1 MVDLEKIFQEIKEIL
16 QNNSQDFLQ
25 TEKYLDSKA
34 KTDKPGYHLYGNKEV
49 SLFGKKPQS
58 TYVAGVIQQRNYVSF
73 YFSPVYSHPNEF
85 EPNISSDLKKYLKG
99 KSCFNIPKTTP
110 ELYKEIQKLLADGIK
125 KYKEIG
131 WI

>member
-1 MVDLEKIFQEIKEIL
+1 MADLEKIFQEIKEIL

-34 KTDKPGYHLYGNKEV
+34 KTDKPEYHLYGNKEV

-58 TYVAGVIQQRNYVSF
+58 TYIAGVIQQKDYVSF
-73 YFSPVYSHPNEF
+73 YFSPIYSHPDSF
-85 EPNISSDLKKYLKG
+85 KDISSDLKKFLKG
-99 KSCFNIPKTTP
+99 KSCFNISKTTQP
-110 ELYKEIQKLLADGIK
+110 LLEEIEDLLKKGIY
-125 KYKEIG
+125 KYKEIE